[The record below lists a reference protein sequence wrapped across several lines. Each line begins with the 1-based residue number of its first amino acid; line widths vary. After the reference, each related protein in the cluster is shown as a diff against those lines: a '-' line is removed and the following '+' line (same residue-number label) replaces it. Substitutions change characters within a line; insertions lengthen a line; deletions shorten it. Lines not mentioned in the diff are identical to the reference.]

1 MEKILT
7 LISSSVSAQDAVGAG
22 DINLTPAGYTGV
34 SDLTIA
40 GIISGLVILVLVIAA
55 LLAFFFLIY
64 GGIKWITSGGDKEQT
79 AAAQS
84 TLTSAIIGL
93 AIVFSTWA
101 IISLIET
108 FLGISIFGGTT
119 GGLKIPTAGIGVG
132 E

>member
-22 DINLTPAGYTGV
+22 DINLTPTGYTGV

-64 GGIKWITSGGDKEQT
+64 GGIKWITSGGDKEAA
-79 AAAQS
+79 AAAQK
-84 TLTSAIIGL
+84 TITAAIIGL
-93 AIVFSTWA
+93 ALAFSAWA
-101 IISLIET
+101 ILNSTKKFFGIEPPDIST
-108 FLGISIFGGTT
+108 PYT
-119 GGLKIPTAGIGVG
+119 GGEGPYF
-132 E
+132 